1 MNVNMPAF
9 NPVMPA
15 TTNAVMPT
23 PTDRLEG
30 GGTAVEMET
39 TRPVS
44 DARQTEQ
51 GNANPGQNTTQNPPE
66 ATNDQAVVER
76 SDAELAAQ
84 ARLEAAPRE
93 GTPTPEGF
101 GADQAGLSQGAANEA
116 PQAQP
121 SETQGGQR
129 GPDNAAGRPDAE
141 QMASR
146 QQQEDLQRAFDVAST
161 QAQGA
166 QSTVNEMV

>member
-39 TRPVS
+39 VRPVS

-51 GNANPGQNTTQNPPE
+51 GNPNPGQNTPQNPPE
-66 ATNDQAVVER
+66 GADNQAAVGR

-93 GTPTPEGF
+93 GTPTPQGF
-101 GADQAGLSQGAANEA
+101 GVDQASLSQVAANET
-116 PQAQP
+116 PQAQF
-121 SETQGGQR
+121 SEIQGDQR
-129 GPDNAAGRPDAE
+129 GPDNAAGRPDTE

-146 QQQEDLQRAFDVAST
+146 QQQDDLQRAFDVAST